1 MISPMTTF
9 TVRKAQAA
17 DAVALARL
25 RWRFKL
31 EDEPHPSGGQESFIR
46 ECTEW
51 MRTRLAGSW
60 TAWIAEADN
69 EVHGHVFLNHV
80 EKIPEPG
87 ADADTL
93 GYVTN
98 FYVCPEHRGR
108 GLGRALLDEVVR
120 HGRQNR
126 LDTLIVWPSERSAS
140 LYRRTG
146 FAAPKETLELPIE
159 PL

>member
-1 MISPMTTF
+1 MTPF

-17 DAVALARL
+17 DAVALAHL
-25 RWRFKL
+25 RWRFKQ
-31 EDEPHPSGGQESFIR
+31 EDEPGPRGEEEPFIR

-51 MRTRLAGSW
+51 MRVRLAGPW
-60 TAWIAEADN
+60 TAWVAEADN

-80 EKIPEPG
+80 EKVPEPG
-87 ADADTL
+87 TTADTL

-98 FYVCPEHRGR
+98 FYVCPEYRGR
-108 GLGRALLDEVVR
+108 GLGKALLEEVVR
-120 HGRQNR
+120 HGQQNR

-140 LYRRTG
+140 LYRRVG
-146 FAAPKETLELPIE
+146 FTAPEETLELPIE